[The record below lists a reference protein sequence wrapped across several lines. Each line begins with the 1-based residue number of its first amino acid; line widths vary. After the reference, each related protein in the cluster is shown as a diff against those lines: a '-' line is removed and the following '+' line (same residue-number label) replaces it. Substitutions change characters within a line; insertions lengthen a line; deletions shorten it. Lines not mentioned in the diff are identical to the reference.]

1 MIGSYG
7 YMAQRLNPKKILAIG
22 WGPDV
27 LNMPFKS
34 LFHKMFFKKVIS
46 GIDRFVV
53 DSNNMKKILVNFGV
67 EKNKITV
74 FPYGPQ
80 ESFLIFPDKST
91 FKRPVRLVSHRKL
104 EKEYGPFTIL
114 DALKELWKEGIEVYF
129 TFASFGSLE
138 SDIRRR
144 IREYNLVGKVALTGY
159 LEERDLIDTLLA
171 HDFYISASFYDST
184 SVSLLE
190 AMSVGLYPIVS
201 DVEANLEWIKDGK
214 NGLVFKKGDKESL
227 KRAILKALS
236 MTDEEFK
243 KVILNNYKLVKKTG
257 KFKDNVLRAIKFMS

>member
-7 YMAQRLNPKKILAIG
+7 YVAQRLNPERILAVG

-34 LFHKMFFKKVIS
+34 LFHKVFFKKVIKN
-46 GIDRFVV
+46 IDRFVV

-67 EKNKITV
+67 EENKIAV

-80 ESFLIFPDKST
+80 ESFLIFPDKNT
-91 FKRPVRLVSHRKL
+91 FKKPVRLVSHRKL

-114 DALKELWKEGIEVYF
+114 DALKELWKEGIKVYF

-138 SDIRRR
+138 NVIKRR
-144 IREYNLVGKVALTGY
+144 IEDWGLVGKVSLTGY
-159 LEERDLIDTLLA
+159 LEEQDLIDTLLA

-201 DVEANLEWIKDGK
+201 DVEANLEWVKDGE
-214 NGLVFKKGDKESL
+214 NGLIFRKGDKESL
-227 KRAILKALS
+227 KRAILRALS
-236 MTDEEFK
+236 MTDKEFK
-243 KVILNNYKLVKKTG
+243 RAILNNYRLVKDTG
-257 KFKDNVLRAIKFMS
+257 KFKDNVLKTIESIS